1 LYSITLDPYATV
13 HDCHECPEPPP
24 LLPEVLLG
32 ARPTGQPNLD
42 LASEG
47 VQRYIWQSAYGAM
60 LIEVRDG
67 IAFVNGAR
75 VARWLNCAP
84 PRREPRPTVARRC

>member
-1 LYSITLDPYATV
+1 MNAPN
-13 HDCHECPEPPP
+13 
-24 LLPEVLLG
+24 LLMPEVLLG
-32 ARPTGQPNLD
+32 AQPTDQSNLD

-47 VQRYIWQSAYGAM
+47 VQRYVWQSAYRAM

-75 VARWLNCAP
+75 VASMAELRAA
-84 PRREPRPTVARRC
+84 EV

>member
-1 LYSITLDPYATV
+1 MNAPNPS
-13 HDCHECPEPPP
+13 

-32 ARPTGQPNLD
+32 AQPTDQPNLD

-47 VQRYIWQSAYGAM
+47 GQCYIWQSAFGAM

-75 VARWLNCAP
+75 VAPMAELRAA
-84 PRREPRPTVARRC
+84 EA

>member
-1 LYSITLDPYATV
+1 MNAPK
-13 HDCHECPEPPP
+13 PPL

-32 ARPTGQPNLD
+32 AQPTDQPSLD

-47 VQRYIWQSAYGAM
+47 VQRYVWQSAYGPM

-67 IAFVNGAR
+67 VAFVNGAR
-75 VARWLNCAP
+75 VAPMAELRAA
-84 PRREPRPTVARRC
+84 EA

>member
-1 LYSITLDPYATV
+1 MNAPNL
-13 HDCHECPEPPP
+13 P

-32 ARPTGQPNLD
+32 EQRTDQPNLD
-42 LASEG
+42 LANEG
-47 VQRYIWQSAYGAM
+47 VRRYVWHSAFGAM

-75 VARWLNCAP
+75 VVPMAELRAA
-84 PRREPRPTVARRC
+84 EA